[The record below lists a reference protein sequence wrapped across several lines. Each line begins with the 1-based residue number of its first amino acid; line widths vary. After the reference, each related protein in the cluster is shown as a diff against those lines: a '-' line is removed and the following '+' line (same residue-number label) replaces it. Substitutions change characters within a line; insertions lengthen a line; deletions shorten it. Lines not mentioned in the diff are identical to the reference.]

1 MTISFNTHKLSIM
14 AEEVL
19 SEFEASK
26 LVVIHIP
33 SIDNVE
39 EWANLICVNI
49 NQKIHSEFDFI
60 QQYEFNNKTHPKDF
74 LEGVFSEP
82 DINFNW
88 EKALEDNAHT
98 EPVYV
103 WIDMQNH
110 NEDWEDFFENMV
122 RAYQSWNREYYCKKI
137 VLIFLGL
144 EVVPLWVKSPAVRYF
159 QFWNVISWEE
169 MRTLAKSWL
178 VEEDN
183 PYFNEW
189 RVASY
194 VGASRL
200 DPFLLHQLC
209 INNPVNFNSIK
220 EEIKKI
226 TCSKQQNDFNY
237 TSRMIGE
244 TWRIPIEVERFW
256 LSGHISGISLD
267 RGANQSWSSIK
278 LADRD
283 SILIQ
288 SIWREQVVSLFQIIA
303 HLSDDAADCVTK
315 YTGSTQWK
323 SQAESLESG
332 YISEPGVIIK
342 LFKEKHLGRLPSK
355 LWDFLHELRHVRN
368 LLAHRE
374 YIDSGAMRKLL
385 DKRNM

>member
-1 MTISFNTHKLSIM
+1 MTVSFNTHKLSMM

-33 SIDNVE
+33 SIDNAE

-60 QQYEFNNKTHPKDF
+60 QQYDFNNKNHPKDF
-74 LEGVFSEP
+74 SKEVFSEP
-82 DINFNW
+82 NINFNW

-103 WIDMQNH
+103 WIDMQSH
-110 NEDWEDFFENMV
+110 NEDWGHFFENMV

-178 VEEDN
+178 VEDDN

-189 RVASY
+189 QIASY
-194 VGASRL
+194 VGVSRL

-209 INNPVNFNSIK
+209 ISNPVNFNSIK

-226 TCSKQQNDFNY
+226 TCSKQKNDFNY

-244 TWRIPIEVERFW
+244 TWRIPIEIERFW
-256 LSGHISGISLD
+256 LSGHISLVRPHTSPHTSTSSRCSGGSIHHAIQISSG
-267 RGANQSWSSIK
+267 RGLLFHQS
-278 LADRD
+278 
-283 SILIQ
+283 
-288 SIWREQVVSLFQIIA
+288 
-303 HLSDDAADCVTK
+303 
-315 YTGSTQWK
+315 
-323 SQAESLESG
+323 
-332 YISEPGVIIK
+332 
-342 LFKEKHLGRLPSK
+342 
-355 LWDFLHELRHVRN
+355 
-368 LLAHRE
+368 
-374 YIDSGAMRKLL
+374 AM
-385 DKRNM
+385 